1 MFLVAI
7 SLRMLMPRNQLNE
20 IIERNKMKWD
30 FIESVEFQGAPKEE
44 ELLIKVEAIIH
55 KLIEKMI
62 EKVVE

>member
-1 MFLVAI
+1 
-7 SLRMLMPRNQLNE
+7 MPRNQLNE